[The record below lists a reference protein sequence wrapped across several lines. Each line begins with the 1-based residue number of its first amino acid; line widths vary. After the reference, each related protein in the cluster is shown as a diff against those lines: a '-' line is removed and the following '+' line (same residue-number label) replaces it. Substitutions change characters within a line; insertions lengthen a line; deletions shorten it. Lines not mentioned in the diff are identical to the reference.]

1 MRTDPGE
8 LRHLVIYQRPIT
20 TKDSLGQARQ
30 TWEDVFTAYA
40 AVRPLSA
47 REIYYAQSTRSETTH
62 RIALRYRDGVSP
74 KGRFV
79 LRGDRILNVYSV
91 TNVDELDAELV
102 ILAVESEGA

>member
-8 LRHLVIYQRPIT
+8 LRHLATYQRPVV

-30 TWEDVFTAYA
+30 GWEDVFTAYV

-62 RIALRYRDGVSP
+62 RIALRWRPEVNS
-74 KGRFV
+74 KGRF
-79 LRGDRILNVYSV
+79 LYGDRVFNIYSV
-91 TNVDELDAELV
+91 LNVDELNSEIV
-102 ILAVESEGA
+102 CMAVGAN

>member
-1 MRTDPGE
+1 MTDPGE
-8 LRHLVIYQRPIT
+8 YRHFIRYQRPVT
-20 TKDSLGQARQ
+20 AKDSLGQARQ

-47 REIYYAQSTRSETTH
+47 KEVFFSQSTRSESTH
-62 RIALRYRDGVSP
+62 RIALRWRPEVNS

-79 LRGDRILNVYSV
+79 YGDRVFNIYSV
-91 TNVDELDAELV
+91 LNVDELNAELV